1 MLDIIYDKEL
11 SDKAKILYLVLK
23 DYAGNNNS
31 CSVLMKNLAN
41 DLNCSRS
48 TVRRHLGELIERG
61 FIIRQLRKSVHR
73 GSCPSTF
80 IFRGTYDK

>member
-41 DLNCSRS
+41 DLNCSRN
-48 TVRRHLGELIERG
+48 TVRRHLVELIERG
-61 FIIRQLRKSVHR
+61 LVIRHIVKDEYNAT
-73 GSCPSTF
+73 CPS
-80 IFRGTYDK
+80 IFELNDSI